1 MTTHDPFRLLRTSS
15 GTWRIGALLNT
26 GVQRFDDIT
35 DDEMALL
42 GLDLNPKDLAI
53 PVIVTSDGILIDET
67 EQRHLVVA
75 VHSLL
80 IEADAVLG
88 HATIKA

>member
-1 MTTHDPFRLLRTSS
+1 MV
-15 GTWRIGALLNT
+15 AVN
-26 GVQRFDDIT
+26 GVVWW
-35 DDEMALL
+35 
-42 GLDLNPKDLAI
+42 NPKDLAI

-67 EQRHLVVA
+67 EQRHHVVA